1 MLFKALSV
9 FALREI
15 DLTKIESRPMRDNP
29 LVLSGDGEEG
39 GQRQFNYMFYI
50 DFVGSLAEPH
60 VQNALRHLE
69 VGKRGGAVFYT
80 WAFKDLICNLMQH
93 TSSTFKSA
101 SAGDCALLADSRQL
115 PAVHGDVAETLTLY
129 STRMS
134 RLMVYIVNTRT
145 DIHCDWTLESN
156 GRV

>member
-69 VGKRGGAVFYT
+69 VRKRGG
-80 WAFKDLICNLMQH
+80 
-93 TSSTFKSA
+93 
-101 SAGDCALLADSRQL
+101 
-115 PAVHGDVAETLTLY
+115 
-129 STRMS
+129 
-134 RLMVYIVNTRT
+134 
-145 DIHCDWTLESN
+145 
-156 GRV
+156 GRG

>member
-69 VGKRGGAVFYT
+69 VREREGGGGLGLFFYMRFFEKFT
-80 WAFKDLICNLMQH
+80 LQSYA
-93 TSSTFKSA
+93 TY
-101 SAGDCALLADSRQL
+101 LA
-115 PAVHGDVAETLTLY
+115 H
-129 STRMS
+129 
-134 RLMVYIVNTRT
+134 
-145 DIHCDWTLESN
+145 
-156 GRV
+156 